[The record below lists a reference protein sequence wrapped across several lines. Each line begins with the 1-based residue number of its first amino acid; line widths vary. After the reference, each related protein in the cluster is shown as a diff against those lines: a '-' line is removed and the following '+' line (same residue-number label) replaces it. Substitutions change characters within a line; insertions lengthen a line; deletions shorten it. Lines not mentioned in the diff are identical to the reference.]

1 MNITTLVRLN
11 HITRQ
16 QVLTCIVFGNDT
28 SQQVTLGRDYFAVF
42 VGIFIQQSRV
52 GLLNQTTN
60 FLVQT
65 ATFFTLDITVV
76 AIFDLRTG
84 ELFVRTRHQLVFY
97 RGLDLVDIDLAAL
110 IHLTANDFCD
120 GGTVICVIDSR
131 CFSCTQNGFFDAL

>member
-11 HITRQ
+11 DITRQ
-16 QVLTCIVFGNDT
+16 QVLARIVFGDDT
-28 SQQVTLGRDYFAVF
+28 GQQIALGRDHFAVF
-42 VGIFIQQSRV
+42 VGVFVQQSRV

-76 AIFDLRTG
+76 AIFDVRTG
-84 ELFVRTRHQLVFY
+84 ELFVRARHQLVFY
-97 RGLDLVDIDLAAL
+97 RCLDLVDIDLAAL
-110 IHLTANDFCD
+110 IHQATNDFCD